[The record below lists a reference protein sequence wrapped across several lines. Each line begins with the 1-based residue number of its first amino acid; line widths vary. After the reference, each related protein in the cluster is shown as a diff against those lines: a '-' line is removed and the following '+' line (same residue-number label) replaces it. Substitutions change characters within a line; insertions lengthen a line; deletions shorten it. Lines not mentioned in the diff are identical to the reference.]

1 MPYKDKEKQRQYQ
14 REHYK
19 KYHKRYRKQQNEAR
33 RKRRQQSKAALILY
47 KGGKCGHCSVS
58 YPYDGVYEFHHTD
71 PNKKDF
77 EISDSLDRNVDELF
91 NSKEILKELDK
102 CLMLCA
108 NCHRIEHARL
118 RGELDEQGNSTGH
131 RDRCS

>member
-1 MPYKDKEKQRQYQ
+1 ML
-14 REHYK
+14 
-19 KYHKRYRKQQNEAR
+19 NN
-33 RKRRQQSKAALILY
+33 SSTFL
-47 KGGKCGHCSVS
+47 S
-58 YPYDGVYEFHHTD
+58 
-71 PNKKDF
+71 
-77 EISDSLDRNVDELF
+77 SDSLDRNVDELF